1 MERNER
7 HHLSGSLTKVSVA
20 VGLAALL
27 CVPSASLAADAY
39 SAGNAVP
46 AQAVQQGQTV
56 RGTVVDENGE
66 PMIGVTVK
74 AKDGQA
80 AVTDLDG
87 NFRLAA
93 RSGDELELSYVGY
106 KTLTVRATSAPMSIT
121 MEADVASLDDVV
133 VIGYGTVKKRD
144 LTGAVATMKNEDIV
158 IAPTGNVM
166 EALQGKIAG
175 MDITKSSGQ
184 IGAGVNILLRGS
196 RSIYGDNSPLF
207 IIDGLPGSMDDVNP
221 NDIES
226 VDVLKDAS
234 STAIYGSAGA
244 NGVVIITT
252 KRGNTGK
259 VNVNFD
265 AYYGFSGSPEYKHGM
280 TGQEW
285 TDYFSEAYAYING
298 TYPSNISAL
307 MGGNQAYVD
316 AYNNGQWIDW
326 ADEAMGGTATTQKY
340 TLSVSGGTEKTK
352 IYASVMYNR
361 DQGLLENEV
370 RDKYS
375 MRLNLDQQLFKWAK
389 IGLTSSINYSKHN
402 RGENHT
408 FTKSLTS
415 FPLGQAYN
423 DEGEINY
430 EYIDNQY
437 TPLGDYIKNQY
448 VNNTKATYI
457 NATGYLELTPLKGLT
472 LRSQLNTSISHS
484 RHGVYWGAQANALR
498 PTYAGTPAAQWNDID
513 NYNFNWENII
523 SYNVTVAK
531 DHDFGI
537 TGVSSWQRK
546 TTESLTADAGGQ
558 DLDVWTFWRMM
569 SGSDFRNE
577 SAYSQTQ
584 KMSYAVRFN
593 YSYKGR
599 YLFTFSNRWDGVS
612 FFSEGNKW
620 DTFPAGAIAWRISDE
635 PFMKSTR
642 SWLDNLKLRVGAGI
656 TGNSGITQ
664 NLGVSGTSAGND
676 EHGGVGMLGAV
687 GAYATQTSVY
697 KYPSAGISLNGQA
710 VPFVQY
716 LAPYGNA
723 SLGWEKS
730 YNWNFGLDFSVLG
743 GRIDGSIDYFTTVTR
758 GLLFKRTMPVTSGAT
773 GWGSPLN
780 SWENIAKTSNRGLE
794 FTINSRNIITKDFRW
809 TTTLTGT
816 WGKEKIESL
825 PDGDIIAE
833 NLFIGQ
839 PIKAIYDYKYA
850 GIWGTDTPQEILD
863 AYGVKPGWVK
873 IETNDKDGDGG
884 VHPYSEDDRKIIGH
898 ENPNWILGLNNTF
911 TYKGFDLTVYIM
923 GRFGQTIYSDLM
935 GQYTAK
941 SSITQNQI
949 SGIDYWTED
958 NQGAYFPRP
967 GSGDEQT
974 TGITALRIFDGSFI
988 KVKNITLGYT
998 LPQSWTRHAL
1008 IERCRFYFT
1017 AYNPWI
1023 FAMDS
1028 MLDGTDPEMGGSDVF
1043 PTYKQYVF
1051 GVNITF

>member
-1 MERNER
+1 MKKSEKHYLR
-7 HHLSGSLTKVSVA
+7 SGLTKA
-20 VGLAALL
+20 TAAFGLSALL
-27 CVPSASLAADAY
+27 CVPVCSFAADAQ
-39 SAGNAVP
+39 AKAVP
-46 AQAVQQGQTV
+46 AQAVQQGHTV
-56 RGTVVDENGE
+56 KGKIVDENGE
-66 PMIGVTVK
+66 PMIGVTVRVNGGK
-74 AKDGQA
+74 AA
-80 AVTDLDG
+80 TVTDLDG
-87 NFRLAA
+87 NFSLNA
-93 RSGDELELSYVGY
+93 RPGDMLEISYVGY
-106 KTLTVRATSAPMSIT
+106 KTANVRAKSSAMNIQ
-121 MEADVASLDDVV
+121 MEADVTGLDDVV

-144 LTGAVATMKNEDIV
+144 LTGAVTTMKNEDIT

-166 EALQGKIAG
+166 EALQGKVAG

-252 KRGNTGK
+252 KRGQTGK
-259 VNVNFD
+259 VNINFD

-285 TDYFSEAYAYING
+285 TDYFSEAYAYKNG
-298 TYPSNISAL
+298 QYPANISAL
-307 MGGNQAYVD
+307 LSGNQAYID

-340 TLSVSGGTEKTK
+340 SLSVTGGTEKTK

-389 IGLTSSINYSKHN
+389 MGVTSSINYSKHN

-423 DEGEINY
+423 EDGEINY

-437 TPLGDYIKNQY
+437 TPLGDYIENQY
-448 VNNTKATYI
+448 VNNTKMTYI
-457 NATGYLELTPLKGLT
+457 NATGYLELTPVKGLT
-472 LRSQLNTSISHS
+472 LRTQLNTGISHQ
-484 RHGVYWGAQANALR
+484 RRGLYWGAEANALR

-513 NYNFNWENII
+513 NYNLNWENII
-523 SYNVTVAK
+523 SYNLTVAR
-531 DHDFGI
+531 DHEFGI
-537 TGVSSWQRK
+537 TGVSSWQHN

-569 SGSDFRNE
+569 SGTEFRNE
-577 SAYSQTQ
+577 SGYSQTK

-612 FFSEGNKW
+612 FFSKGNKW
-620 DTFPAGAIAWRISDE
+620 DSFPAGAIAWRISDE

-656 TGNSGITQ
+656 TGNSGITK

-687 GAYATQTSVY
+687 GAYATQTQVY

-716 LAPYGNA
+716 LSPYGNA

-730 YNWNFGLDFSVLG
+730 YNWNFGIDFSVLG
-743 GRIDGSIDYFTTVTR
+743 GRIDGSLDYFTTVTR
-758 GLLFKRTMPVTSGAT
+758 GLLFNRTMPVTSAAT

-780 SWENIAKTSNRGLE
+780 SWENIAKTSNQGFE
-794 FTINSRNIITKDFRW
+794 FTINSRNIVTKDFRW
-809 TTTLTGT
+809 NTTLTGT
-816 WGKEKIESL
+816 WGREKIESL
-825 PDGDIIAE
+825 PSGDIIAE
-833 NLFIGQ
+833 NLFVGQ

-850 GIWGTDTPQEILD
+850 GIWGTNTPQSVLD
-863 AYGVKPGWVK
+863 AYGVKPGWVM

-884 VHPYSEDDRKIIGH
+884 VHPYSEDDRKILGH
-898 ENPNWILGLNNTF
+898 QNPNWILGLNNTF
-911 TYKGFDLTVYIM
+911 TYKGFDLTVYVM

-941 SSITQNQI
+941 SDITQNQI

-967 GSGDEQT
+967 GTGDEQT
-974 TGITALRIFDGSFI
+974 TGITALRIYDGSFI
-988 KVKNITLGYT
+988 KIKNITLGYT
-998 LPQSWTRHAL
+998 LPKSITRHAL
-1008 IERCRFYFT
+1008 IEKCRFYFT

-1051 GVNITF
+1051 GVNLTF

>member
-1 MERNER
+1 MKKSEKHYLR
-7 HHLSGSLTKVSVA
+7 SGLTKA
-20 VGLAALL
+20 TAAFGLSALL
-27 CVPSASLAADAY
+27 CVPVCSFAADAQ
-39 SAGNAVP
+39 AKAVP
-46 AQAVQQGQTV
+46 AQAVQQGHTV
-56 RGTVVDENGE
+56 KGKIVDENGE
-66 PMIGVTVK
+66 PMIGVTVRVNGGK
-74 AKDGQA
+74 AA
-80 AVTDLDG
+80 TVTDLDG
-87 NFRLAA
+87 NFSLNA
-93 RSGDELELSYVGY
+93 RPGDMLEISYVGY
-106 KTLTVRATSAPMSIT
+106 KTANVRAKSSAMNIQ
-121 MEADVASLDDVV
+121 MEADVTGLDDVV

-144 LTGAVATMKNEDIV
+144 LTGAVTTMKNEDIT

-166 EALQGKIAG
+166 EALQGKVAG

-252 KRGNTGK
+252 KRGQTGK
-259 VNVNFD
+259 VNINFD

-285 TDYFSEAYAYING
+285 TDYFSEAYAYKNG
-298 TYPSNISAL
+298 QYPANISAL
-307 MGGNQAYVD
+307 LGGNQAYID

-340 TLSVSGGTEKTK
+340 SLSVTGGTEKTK

-389 IGLTSSINYSKHN
+389 MGVTSSINYSKHN

-423 DEGEINY
+423 EDGEINY

-437 TPLGDYIKNQY
+437 TPLGDYIENQY
-448 VNNTKATYI
+448 VNNTKMTYI
-457 NATGYLELTPLKGLT
+457 NATGYLELTPVKGLT
-472 LRSQLNTSISHS
+472 LRTQLNTGISHQ
-484 RHGVYWGAQANALR
+484 RRGLYWGAEANALR

-513 NYNFNWENII
+513 NYNLNWENII
-523 SYNVTVAK
+523 SYNLTVAR

-537 TGVSSWQRK
+537 TGVSSWQHN

-569 SGSDFRNE
+569 SGTEFRNE
-577 SAYSQTQ
+577 SGYSQSK

-612 FFSEGNKW
+612 FFSKGNKW
-620 DTFPAGAIAWRISDE
+620 DSFPAGAIAWRISDE

-656 TGNSGITQ
+656 TGNSGITK

-687 GAYATQTSVY
+687 GAYATQTQVY

-716 LAPYGNA
+716 LSPYGNA

-730 YNWNFGLDFSVLG
+730 YNWNFGIDFSVLG
-743 GRIDGSIDYFTTVTR
+743 GRIDGSLDYFTTVTR
-758 GLLFKRTMPVTSGAT
+758 GLLFNRTMPVTSAAT

-780 SWENIAKTSNRGLE
+780 SWENIAKTSNQGFE
-794 FTINSRNIITKDFRW
+794 FTINSRNIVTKDFRW
-809 TTTLTGT
+809 NTTLTGT
-816 WGKEKIESL
+816 WGREKIESL
-825 PDGDIIAE
+825 PSGDIIAE
-833 NLFIGQ
+833 NLFVGQ

-850 GIWGTDTPQEILD
+850 GIWGTNTPQSVLD
-863 AYGVKPGWVK
+863 AYGVKPGWVM

-884 VHPYSEDDRKIIGH
+884 VHPYSEDDRKILGH
-898 ENPNWILGLNNTF
+898 QNPNWILGLNNTF
-911 TYKGFDLTVYIM
+911 TYKGFDLTVYVM

-941 SSITQNQI
+941 SDITQNQI

-967 GSGDEQT
+967 GTGDEQT
-974 TGITALRIFDGSFI
+974 TGITALRIYDGSFI
-988 KVKNITLGYT
+988 KIKNITLGYT
-998 LPQSWTRHAL
+998 LPKSITRHAL
-1008 IERCRFYFT
+1008 IEKCRFYFT

-1051 GVNITF
+1051 GVNLTF

>member
-1 MERNER
+1 MKKSEKHYLR
-7 HHLSGSLTKVSVA
+7 SGLTKA
-20 VGLAALL
+20 TAAFGLSALL
-27 CVPSASLAADAY
+27 CVPVCSFAADAQ
-39 SAGNAVP
+39 AKAVP
-46 AQAVQQGQTV
+46 AQAVQQGHTV
-56 RGTVVDENGE
+56 KGKIVDENGE
-66 PMIGVTVK
+66 PMIGVTVRVNGGK
-74 AKDGQA
+74 AA
-80 AVTDLDG
+80 TVTDLDG
-87 NFRLAA
+87 NFSLNA
-93 RSGDELELSYVGY
+93 RPGDMLEISYVGY
-106 KTLTVRATSAPMSIT
+106 KTANVRAKSSAMNIQ
-121 MEADVASLDDVV
+121 MEADVTGLDDVV

-144 LTGAVATMKNEDIV
+144 LTGAVTTMKNEDIT

-166 EALQGKIAG
+166 EALQGKVAG

-252 KRGNTGK
+252 KRGQTGK
-259 VNVNFD
+259 VNINFD

-285 TDYFSEAYAYING
+285 TDYFSEAYAYKNG
-298 TYPSNISAL
+298 QYPANISAL
-307 MGGNQAYVD
+307 LGGNQAYID

-340 TLSVSGGTEKTK
+340 SLSVTGGTEKTK

-389 IGLTSSINYSKHN
+389 MGVTSSINYSKHN

-423 DEGEINY
+423 EDGEINY

-437 TPLGDYIKNQY
+437 TPLGDYIENQY
-448 VNNTKATYI
+448 VNNTKMTYI
-457 NATGYLELTPLKGLT
+457 NATGYLELTPVKGLT
-472 LRSQLNTSISHS
+472 LRTQLNTGISHQ
-484 RHGVYWGAQANALR
+484 RRGLYWGAEANALR
-498 PTYAGTPAAQWNDID
+498 PTYAGTPAAQWNGID
-513 NYNFNWENII
+513 NYNLNWENII
-523 SYNVTVAK
+523 SYNLTVAR

-537 TGVSSWQRK
+537 TGVSSWQHN
-546 TTESLTADAGGQ
+546 TTESITADAGGQ

-569 SGSDFRNE
+569 SGTEFRNE
-577 SAYSQTQ
+577 SGYSQTK

-612 FFSEGNKW
+612 FFSKGNKW
-620 DTFPAGAIAWRISDE
+620 DSFPAGAIAWRISDE

-656 TGNSGITQ
+656 TGNSGITK

-687 GAYATQTSVY
+687 GAYATQTQVY

-716 LAPYGNA
+716 LSPYGNA

-730 YNWNFGLDFSVLG
+730 YNWNFGIDFSVLG
-743 GRIDGSIDYFTTVTR
+743 GRIDGSLDYFTTVTR
-758 GLLFKRTMPVTSGAT
+758 GLLFNRTMPVTSAAT

-780 SWENIAKTSNRGLE
+780 SWENIAKTSNQGFE
-794 FTINSRNIITKDFRW
+794 FTINSRNIVTKDFRW
-809 TTTLTGT
+809 NTTLTGT
-816 WGKEKIESL
+816 WGREKIESL
-825 PDGDIIAE
+825 PSGDIIAE
-833 NLFIGQ
+833 NLFVGQ

-850 GIWGTDTPQEILD
+850 GIWGTNTPQSVLD
-863 AYGVKPGWVK
+863 AYGVKPGWVM

-884 VHPYSEDDRKIIGH
+884 VHPYSEDDRKILGH
-898 ENPNWILGLNNTF
+898 QNPNWILGLNNTF
-911 TYKGFDLTVYIM
+911 TYKGFDLTVYVM

-941 SSITQNQI
+941 SDITQNQI

-967 GSGDEQT
+967 GTGDEQT
-974 TGITALRIFDGSFI
+974 TGITALRIYDGSFI
-988 KVKNITLGYT
+988 KIKNITLGYT
-998 LPQSWTRHAL
+998 LPKSITRHAL
-1008 IERCRFYFT
+1008 IEKCRFYFT

-1051 GVNITF
+1051 GVNLTF

>member
-1 MERNER
+1 MKKSEKHYLR
-7 HHLSGSLTKVSVA
+7 SGLTKA
-20 VGLAALL
+20 TTAFGLSALL
-27 CVPSASLAADAY
+27 CVPVCSYAADAQ
-39 SAGNAVP
+39 AKAVP
-46 AQAVQQGQTV
+46 AQAVQQGHTV
-56 RGTVVDENGE
+56 KGKIVDENGE
-66 PMIGVTVK
+66 PMIGVTVRVNGGK
-74 AKDGQA
+74 AA
-80 AVTDLDG
+80 TVTDLDG
-87 NFRLAA
+87 NFSLNA
-93 RSGDELELSYVGY
+93 RPGDMLEISYVGY
-106 KTLTVRATSAPMSIT
+106 KTANVRAKSSAMNIQ
-121 MEADVASLDDVV
+121 MEADVTGLDDVV

-144 LTGAVATMKNEDIV
+144 LTGAVTTMKNEDIT

-166 EALQGKIAG
+166 EALQGKVAG

-252 KRGNTGK
+252 KRGQTGK
-259 VNVNFD
+259 VNINFD

-285 TDYFSEAYAYING
+285 TDYFSEAYAYKNG
-298 TYPSNISAL
+298 QYPANISAL
-307 MGGNQAYVD
+307 LSGNQAYID

-340 TLSVSGGTEKTK
+340 SLSVTGGTEKTK

-389 IGLTSSINYSKHN
+389 MGVTSSINYSKHN

-423 DEGEINY
+423 EDGEINY

-437 TPLGDYIKNQY
+437 TPLGDYIENQY
-448 VNNTKATYI
+448 VNNTKMTYI
-457 NATGYLELTPLKGLT
+457 NATGYLELTPVKGLT
-472 LRSQLNTSISHS
+472 LRTQLNTGISHQ
-484 RHGVYWGAQANALR
+484 RRGLYWGAEANALR

-513 NYNFNWENII
+513 NYNLNWENII
-523 SYNVTVAK
+523 SYNLTVAR

-537 TGVSSWQRK
+537 TGVSSWQHN

-569 SGSDFRNE
+569 SGTEFRNE
-577 SAYSQTQ
+577 SGYSQSK

-612 FFSEGNKW
+612 FFSKGNKW
-620 DTFPAGAIAWRISDE
+620 DSFPAGAIAWRISDE

-656 TGNSGITQ
+656 TGNSGITK

-687 GAYATQTSVY
+687 GAYATQTQVY

-716 LAPYGNA
+716 LSPYGNA

-730 YNWNFGLDFSVLG
+730 YNWNFGIDFSVLG
-743 GRIDGSIDYFTTVTR
+743 GRIDGSLDYFTTVTR
-758 GLLFKRTMPVTSGAT
+758 GLLFNRTMPVTSAAT

-780 SWENIAKTSNRGLE
+780 SWENIAKTSNQGFE
-794 FTINSRNIITKDFRW
+794 FTINSRNIVTKDFRW
-809 TTTLTGT
+809 NTTLTGT
-816 WGKEKIESL
+816 WGREKIESL
-825 PDGDIIAE
+825 PSGDIIAE
-833 NLFIGQ
+833 NLFVGQ

-850 GIWGTDTPQEILD
+850 GIWGTNTPQSVLD
-863 AYGVKPGWVK
+863 AYGVKPGWVM

-884 VHPYSEDDRKIIGH
+884 VHPYSEDDRKILGH
-898 ENPNWILGLNNTF
+898 QNPNWILGLNNTF
-911 TYKGFDLTVYIM
+911 TYKGFDLTVYVM

-941 SSITQNQI
+941 SDITQNQI

-967 GSGDEQT
+967 GTGDEQT
-974 TGITALRIFDGSFI
+974 TGITALRIYDGSFI
-988 KVKNITLGYT
+988 KIKNITLGYT
-998 LPQSWTRHAL
+998 LPKSITRHAL
-1008 IERCRFYFT
+1008 IEKCRFYFT

-1051 GVNITF
+1051 GVNLTF

>member
-1 MERNER
+1 MKKSEKHYLR
-7 HHLSGSLTKVSVA
+7 SGLTKA
-20 VGLAALL
+20 TAAFGLSALL
-27 CVPSASLAADAY
+27 CVPVCSYAADAQ
-39 SAGNAVP
+39 AKAVP
-46 AQAVQQGQTV
+46 AQAVQQGHTV
-56 RGTVVDENGE
+56 KGKIVDENGE
-66 PMIGVTVK
+66 PMIGVTVRVNGGK
-74 AKDGQA
+74 AA
-80 AVTDLDG
+80 TVTDLDG
-87 NFRLAA
+87 NFSLNA
-93 RSGDELELSYVGY
+93 RPGDMLEISYVGY
-106 KTLTVRATSAPMSIT
+106 KTANVRAKSSAMNIK
-121 MEADVASLDDVV
+121 MEADVTGLDDVV

-144 LTGAVATMKNEDIV
+144 LTGAVTTMKNEDIT

-166 EALQGKIAG
+166 EALQGKVAG

-252 KRGNTGK
+252 KRGQTGK
-259 VNVNFD
+259 VNINFD

-285 TDYFSEAYAYING
+285 TDYFSEAYAYKNG
-298 TYPSNISAL
+298 QYPANISAL
-307 MGGNQAYVD
+307 LGGNQAYID

-340 TLSVSGGTEKTK
+340 SLSVTGGTEKTK

-389 IGLTSSINYSKHN
+389 MGVTSSINYSKHN

-423 DEGEINY
+423 EDGEINY

-437 TPLGDYIKNQY
+437 TPLGDYIENQY
-448 VNNTKATYI
+448 VNNTKMTYI
-457 NATGYLELTPLKGLT
+457 NATGYLELTPVKGLT
-472 LRSQLNTSISHS
+472 LRTQLNTGISHQ
-484 RHGVYWGAQANALR
+484 RRGLYWGAEANALR

-513 NYNFNWENII
+513 NYNLNWENII
-523 SYNVTVAK
+523 SYNLTVAR

-537 TGVSSWQRK
+537 TGVSSWQHN

-569 SGSDFRNE
+569 SGTEFRNE
-577 SAYSQTQ
+577 SGYSQSK

-612 FFSEGNKW
+612 FFSKGNKW
-620 DTFPAGAIAWRISDE
+620 DSFPAGAIAWRISDE

-656 TGNSGITQ
+656 TGNSGITK

-687 GAYATQTSVY
+687 GAYATQTQVY

-716 LAPYGNA
+716 LSPYGNA

-730 YNWNFGLDFSVLG
+730 YNWNFGIDFSVLG
-743 GRIDGSIDYFTTVTR
+743 GRIDGSLDYFTTVTR
-758 GLLFKRTMPVTSGAT
+758 GLLFNRTMPVTSAAT

-780 SWENIAKTSNRGLE
+780 SWENIAKTSNQGFE
-794 FTINSRNIITKDFRW
+794 FTINSRNIVTKDFRW
-809 TTTLTGT
+809 NTTLTGT
-816 WGKEKIESL
+816 WGREKIESL
-825 PDGDIIAE
+825 PSGDIIAE
-833 NLFIGQ
+833 NLFVGQ

-850 GIWGTDTPQEILD
+850 GIWGTNTPQSVLD
-863 AYGVKPGWVK
+863 AYGVKPGWVM

-884 VHPYSEDDRKIIGH
+884 VHPYSEDDRKILGH
-898 ENPNWILGLNNTF
+898 QNPNWILGLNNTF
-911 TYKGFDLTVYIM
+911 TYKGFDLTVYVM

-941 SSITQNQI
+941 SDITQNQI

-967 GSGDEQT
+967 GTGDEQT
-974 TGITALRIFDGSFI
+974 TGITALRIYDGSFI
-988 KVKNITLGYT
+988 KIKNITLGYT
-998 LPQSWTRHAL
+998 LPKSITRHAL
-1008 IERCRFYFT
+1008 IEKCRFYFT

-1051 GVNITF
+1051 GVNLTF

>member
-1 MERNER
+1 MKKSEKHYLR
-7 HHLSGSLTKVSVA
+7 SGLTKA
-20 VGLAALL
+20 TAAFGLSALL
-27 CVPSASLAADAY
+27 CVPVCSYAADAQ
-39 SAGNAVP
+39 AKAVP
-46 AQAVQQGQTV
+46 AQAVQQGHTV
-56 RGTVVDENGE
+56 KGKIVDENGE
-66 PMIGVTVK
+66 PMIGVTVRVNGGK
-74 AKDGQA
+74 AA
-80 AVTDLDG
+80 TVTDLDG
-87 NFRLAA
+87 NFSLNA
-93 RSGDELELSYVGY
+93 RPGDMLEISYVGY
-106 KTLTVRATSAPMSIT
+106 KTANVRAKSSAMNIQ
-121 MEADVASLDDVV
+121 MEADVTGLDDVV

-144 LTGAVATMKNEDIV
+144 LTGAVTTMKNEDIT

-166 EALQGKIAG
+166 EALQGKVAG

-252 KRGNTGK
+252 KRGQTGK
-259 VNVNFD
+259 VNINFD

-285 TDYFSEAYAYING
+285 TDYFSEAYAYKNG
-298 TYPSNISAL
+298 QYPANISAL
-307 MGGNQAYVD
+307 LGGNQAYID

-340 TLSVSGGTEKTK
+340 SLSVTGGTEKTK

-389 IGLTSSINYSKHN
+389 MGVTSSINYSKHN

-423 DEGEINY
+423 EDGEINY

-437 TPLGDYIKNQY
+437 TPLGDYIENQY
-448 VNNTKATYI
+448 VNNTKMTYI
-457 NATGYLELTPLKGLT
+457 NATGYLELTPVKGLT
-472 LRSQLNTSISHS
+472 LRTQLNTGISHQ
-484 RHGVYWGAQANALR
+484 RRGLYWGAEANALR
-498 PTYAGTPAAQWNDID
+498 PTYAGTPAAQWNGID
-513 NYNFNWENII
+513 NYNLNWENII
-523 SYNVTVAK
+523 SYNLTVAR
-531 DHDFGI
+531 DHEFGI
-537 TGVSSWQRK
+537 TGVSSWQHN
-546 TTESLTADAGGQ
+546 TTESITADAGGQ

-569 SGSDFRNE
+569 SGTEFRNE
-577 SAYSQTQ
+577 SGYSQSK

-612 FFSEGNKW
+612 FFSKGNKW
-620 DTFPAGAIAWRISDE
+620 DSFPAGAIAWRISDE

-656 TGNSGITQ
+656 TGNSGITK

-687 GAYATQTSVY
+687 GAYATQTQVY

-716 LAPYGNA
+716 LSPYGNA

-730 YNWNFGLDFSVLG
+730 YNWNFGIDFSVLG
-743 GRIDGSIDYFTTVTR
+743 GRIDGSLDYFTTVTR
-758 GLLFKRTMPVTSGAT
+758 GLLFNRTMPVTSAAT

-780 SWENIAKTSNRGLE
+780 SWENIAKTSNQGFE
-794 FTINSRNIITKDFRW
+794 FTINSRNIVTKDFRW
-809 TTTLTGT
+809 NTTLTGT
-816 WGKEKIESL
+816 WGREKIESL
-825 PDGDIIAE
+825 PSGDIIAE
-833 NLFIGQ
+833 NLFVGQ

-850 GIWGTDTPQEILD
+850 GIWGTNTPQSVLD
-863 AYGVKPGWVK
+863 AYGVKPGWVM

-884 VHPYSEDDRKIIGH
+884 VHPYSEDDRKILGH
-898 ENPNWILGLNNTF
+898 QNPNWILGLNNTF
-911 TYKGFDLTVYIM
+911 TYKGFDLTVYVM

-941 SSITQNQI
+941 SDITQNQI

-967 GSGDEQT
+967 GTGDEQT
-974 TGITALRIFDGSFI
+974 TGITALRIYDGSFI
-988 KVKNITLGYT
+988 KIKNITLGYT
-998 LPQSWTRHAL
+998 LPKSITRHAL
-1008 IERCRFYFT
+1008 IEKCRFYFT

-1051 GVNITF
+1051 GVNLTF

>member
-1 MERNER
+1 MKKSEKHYLR
-7 HHLSGSLTKVSVA
+7 SGLTKA
-20 VGLAALL
+20 TAAFGLSALL
-27 CVPSASLAADAY
+27 CVPVCSFAADAQ
-39 SAGNAVP
+39 AKAVP
-46 AQAVQQGQTV
+46 AQAVQQGHTV
-56 RGTVVDENGE
+56 KGKIVDENGE
-66 PMIGVTVK
+66 PMIGVTVRVNGGK
-74 AKDGQA
+74 AA
-80 AVTDLDG
+80 TVTDLDG
-87 NFRLAA
+87 NFSLNA
-93 RSGDELELSYVGY
+93 RPGDMLEISYVGY
-106 KTLTVRATSAPMSIT
+106 KTANVRAKSSAMNIQ
-121 MEADVASLDDVV
+121 MEADVTGLDDVV

-144 LTGAVATMKNEDIV
+144 LTGAVTTMKNEDIT

-166 EALQGKIAG
+166 EALQGKVAG

-252 KRGNTGK
+252 KRGQTGK
-259 VNVNFD
+259 VNINFD

-285 TDYFSEAYAYING
+285 TDYFSEAYAYKNG
-298 TYPSNISAL
+298 QYPANISAL
-307 MGGNQAYVD
+307 LNGNQAYID

-340 TLSVSGGTEKTK
+340 SLSVTGGTEKTK

-389 IGLTSSINYSKHN
+389 MGVTSSINYSKHN

-423 DEGEINY
+423 EDGEINY

-437 TPLGDYIKNQY
+437 TPLGDYIENQY
-448 VNNTKATYI
+448 VNNTKMTYI
-457 NATGYLELTPLKGLT
+457 NATGYLELTPVKGLT
-472 LRSQLNTSISHS
+472 LRTQLNTGISHQ
-484 RHGVYWGAQANALR
+484 RRGLYWGAEANALR

-513 NYNFNWENII
+513 NYNLNWENII
-523 SYNVTVAK
+523 SYNLTVAR

-537 TGVSSWQRK
+537 TGVSSWQHN

-569 SGSDFRNE
+569 SGTEFRNE
-577 SAYSQTQ
+577 SGYSQTK

-612 FFSEGNKW
+612 FFSKGNKW
-620 DTFPAGAIAWRISDE
+620 DSFPAGAIAWRISDE

-656 TGNSGITQ
+656 TGNSGITK

-687 GAYATQTSVY
+687 GAYATQTQVY

-716 LAPYGNA
+716 LSPYGNA

-730 YNWNFGLDFSVLG
+730 YNWNFGIDFSVLG
-743 GRIDGSIDYFTTVTR
+743 GRIDGSLDYFTTVTR
-758 GLLFKRTMPVTSGAT
+758 GLLFNRTMPVTSAAT

-780 SWENIAKTSNRGLE
+780 SWENIAKTSNQGFE
-794 FTINSRNIITKDFRW
+794 FTINSRNIVTKDFRW
-809 TTTLTGT
+809 NTTLTGT
-816 WGKEKIESL
+816 WGREKIESL
-825 PDGDIIAE
+825 PSGDIIAE
-833 NLFIGQ
+833 NLFVGQ

-850 GIWGTDTPQEILD
+850 GIWGTNTPQSVLD
-863 AYGVKPGWVK
+863 AYGVKPGWVM

-884 VHPYSEDDRKIIGH
+884 VHPYSEDDRKILGH
-898 ENPNWILGLNNTF
+898 QNPNWILGLNNTF
-911 TYKGFDLTVYIM
+911 TYKGFDLTVYVM

-941 SSITQNQI
+941 SDITQNQI

-967 GSGDEQT
+967 GTGDEQT
-974 TGITALRIFDGSFI
+974 TGITALRIYDGSFI
-988 KVKNITLGYT
+988 KIKNITLGYT
-998 LPQSWTRHAL
+998 LPKSITRHAL
-1008 IERCRFYFT
+1008 IEKCRFYFT

-1051 GVNITF
+1051 GVNLTF

>member
-1 MERNER
+1 MKKSEKHYLR
-7 HHLSGSLTKVSVA
+7 SGLTKA
-20 VGLAALL
+20 TAAFGLSALL
-27 CVPSASLAADAY
+27 CVPVCSYAADAQ
-39 SAGNAVP
+39 AKAVP
-46 AQAVQQGQTV
+46 AQAVQQGHTV
-56 RGTVVDENGE
+56 KGKIVDENGE
-66 PMIGVTVK
+66 PMIGVTVRVNGGK
-74 AKDGQA
+74 AA
-80 AVTDLDG
+80 TVTDLDG
-87 NFRLAA
+87 NFSLNA
-93 RSGDELELSYVGY
+93 RPGDMLEISYVGY
-106 KTLTVRATSAPMSIT
+106 KTANVRAKSSVMNIQ
-121 MEADVASLDDVV
+121 MEADVTGLDDVV

-144 LTGAVATMKNEDIV
+144 LTGAVTTMKNEDIT

-166 EALQGKIAG
+166 EALQGKVAG

-252 KRGNTGK
+252 KRGQTGK
-259 VNVNFD
+259 VNINFD

-285 TDYFSEAYAYING
+285 TDYFSEAYAYKNG
-298 TYPSNISAL
+298 QYPANISAL
-307 MGGNQAYVD
+307 LGGNQAYID

-340 TLSVSGGTEKTK
+340 SLSVTGGTEKTK

-389 IGLTSSINYSKHN
+389 MGVTSSINYSKHN

-423 DEGEINY
+423 EDGEINY

-437 TPLGDYIKNQY
+437 TPLGDYIENQY
-448 VNNTKATYI
+448 VNNTKMTYI
-457 NATGYLELTPLKGLT
+457 NATGYLELTPVKGLT
-472 LRSQLNTSISHS
+472 LRTQLNTGISHQ
-484 RHGVYWGAQANALR
+484 RRGLYWGAEANALR

-513 NYNFNWENII
+513 NYNLNWENII
-523 SYNVTVAK
+523 SYNLTVAR

-537 TGVSSWQRK
+537 TGVSSWQHN

-569 SGSDFRNE
+569 SGTEFRNE
-577 SAYSQTQ
+577 SGYSQSK

-612 FFSEGNKW
+612 FFSKGNKW
-620 DTFPAGAIAWRISDE
+620 DSFPAGAIAWRISDE

-656 TGNSGITQ
+656 TGNSGITK

-687 GAYATQTSVY
+687 GAYATQTQVY

-716 LAPYGNA
+716 LSPYGNA

-730 YNWNFGLDFSVLG
+730 YNWNFGIDFSVLG
-743 GRIDGSIDYFTTVTR
+743 GRIDGSLDYFTTVTR
-758 GLLFKRTMPVTSGAT
+758 GLLFNRTMPVTSAAT

-780 SWENIAKTSNRGLE
+780 SWENIAKTSNQGFE
-794 FTINSRNIITKDFRW
+794 FTINSRNIVTKDFRW
-809 TTTLTGT
+809 NTTLTGT
-816 WGKEKIESL
+816 WGREKIESL
-825 PDGDIIAE
+825 PSGDIIAE
-833 NLFIGQ
+833 NLFVGQ

-850 GIWGTDTPQEILD
+850 GIWGTNTPQSVLD
-863 AYGVKPGWVK
+863 AYGVKPGWVM

-884 VHPYSEDDRKIIGH
+884 VHPYSEDDRKILGH
-898 ENPNWILGLNNTF
+898 QNPNWILGLNNTF
-911 TYKGFDLTVYIM
+911 TYKGFDLTVYVM

-941 SSITQNQI
+941 SDITQNQI

-967 GSGDEQT
+967 GTGDEQT
-974 TGITALRIFDGSFI
+974 TGITALRIYDGSFI
-988 KVKNITLGYT
+988 KIKNITLGYT
-998 LPQSWTRHAL
+998 LPKSITRHAL
-1008 IERCRFYFT
+1008 IEKCRFYFT

-1051 GVNITF
+1051 GVNLTF

>member
-1 MERNER
+1 MKKSEKHYLR
-7 HHLSGSLTKVSVA
+7 SGLTKA
-20 VGLAALL
+20 TAAFGLSALL
-27 CVPSASLAADAY
+27 CVPVCSYAADAQ
-39 SAGNAVP
+39 AKAVP
-46 AQAVQQGQTV
+46 AQAVQQGHTV
-56 RGTVVDENGE
+56 KGKIVDENGE
-66 PMIGVTVK
+66 PMIGVTVRVNGGK
-74 AKDGQA
+74 AA
-80 AVTDLDG
+80 TVTDLDG
-87 NFRLAA
+87 NFSLNA
-93 RSGDELELSYVGY
+93 RPGDMLEISYVGY
-106 KTLTVRATSAPMSIT
+106 KTANVRAKSSAMNIQ
-121 MEADVASLDDVV
+121 MEADVTGLDDVV

-144 LTGAVATMKNEDIV
+144 LTGAVTTMKNEDIT

-166 EALQGKIAG
+166 EALQGKVAG

-252 KRGNTGK
+252 KRGQTGK
-259 VNVNFD
+259 VNINFD

-285 TDYFSEAYAYING
+285 TDYFSEAYAYKNG
-298 TYPSNISAL
+298 QYPANISAL
-307 MGGNQAYVD
+307 LNGNQAYID

-340 TLSVSGGTEKTK
+340 SLSVTGGTDKTK

-389 IGLTSSINYSKHN
+389 MGVTSSINYSKHN

-423 DEGEINY
+423 EDGEINY

-437 TPLGDYIKNQY
+437 TPLGDYIENQY
-448 VNNTKATYI
+448 VNNTKMTYI
-457 NATGYLELTPLKGLT
+457 NATGYLELTPVKGLT
-472 LRSQLNTSISHS
+472 LRTQLNTGISHQ
-484 RHGVYWGAQANALR
+484 RRGLYWGAEANALR

-513 NYNFNWENII
+513 NYNLNWENII
-523 SYNVTVAK
+523 SYNLTVAR

-537 TGVSSWQRK
+537 TGVSSWQHN

-569 SGSDFRNE
+569 SGTEFRNE
-577 SAYSQTQ
+577 SGYSQSK

-612 FFSEGNKW
+612 FFSKGNKW
-620 DTFPAGAIAWRISDE
+620 DSFPAGAIAWRISDE

-656 TGNSGITQ
+656 TGNSGITK

-687 GAYATQTSVY
+687 GAYATQTQVY

-716 LAPYGNA
+716 LSPYGNA

-730 YNWNFGLDFSVLG
+730 YNWNFGIDFSVLG
-743 GRIDGSIDYFTTVTR
+743 GRIDGSLDYFTTVTR
-758 GLLFKRTMPVTSGAT
+758 GLLFNRTMPVTSAAT

-780 SWENIAKTSNRGLE
+780 SWENIAKTSNQGFE
-794 FTINSRNIITKDFRW
+794 FTINSRNIVTKDFRW
-809 TTTLTGT
+809 NTTLTGT
-816 WGKEKIESL
+816 WGREKIESL
-825 PDGDIIAE
+825 PSGDIIAE
-833 NLFIGQ
+833 NLFVGQ

-850 GIWGTDTPQEILD
+850 GIWGTNTPQSVLD
-863 AYGVKPGWVK
+863 AYGVKPGWVM

-884 VHPYSEDDRKIIGH
+884 VHPYSEDDRKILGH
-898 ENPNWILGLNNTF
+898 QNPNWILGLNNTF
-911 TYKGFDLTVYIM
+911 TYKGFDLTVYVM

-941 SSITQNQI
+941 SDITQNQI

-967 GSGDEQT
+967 GTGDEQT
-974 TGITALRIFDGSFI
+974 TGITALRIYDGSFI
-988 KVKNITLGYT
+988 KIKNITLGYT
-998 LPQSWTRHAL
+998 LPKSITRHAL
-1008 IERCRFYFT
+1008 IEKCRFYFT

-1051 GVNITF
+1051 GVNLTF

>member
-1 MERNER
+1 MKKSEKHYLR
-7 HHLSGSLTKVSVA
+7 SGLTKA
-20 VGLAALL
+20 TAAFGLSALL
-27 CVPSASLAADAY
+27 CVPVCSYAADAQ
-39 SAGNAVP
+39 AKAVP
-46 AQAVQQGQTV
+46 AQAVQQGHTV
-56 RGTVVDENGE
+56 KGKIVDENGE
-66 PMIGVTVK
+66 PMIGVTVRVNGGK
-74 AKDGQA
+74 AA
-80 AVTDLDG
+80 TVTDLDG
-87 NFRLAA
+87 NFSLNA
-93 RSGDELELSYVGY
+93 RPGDMLEISYVGY
-106 KTLTVRATSAPMSIT
+106 KTANVRAKSSAMNIQ
-121 MEADVASLDDVV
+121 MEADVTGLDDVV

-144 LTGAVATMKNEDIV
+144 LTGAVTTMKNEDIT

-166 EALQGKIAG
+166 EALQGKVAG

-252 KRGNTGK
+252 KRGQTGK
-259 VNVNFD
+259 VNINFD

-285 TDYFSEAYAYING
+285 TDYFSEAYAYKNG
-298 TYPSNISAL
+298 QYPANISAL
-307 MGGNQAYVD
+307 LGGNQAYID

-340 TLSVSGGTEKTK
+340 SLSVTGGTEKTK

-389 IGLTSSINYSKHN
+389 MGVTSSINYSKHN

-423 DEGEINY
+423 EDGEINY

-437 TPLGDYIKNQY
+437 TPLGDYIENQY
-448 VNNTKATYI
+448 VNNTKMTYI
-457 NATGYLELTPLKGLT
+457 NATGYLELTPVKGLT
-472 LRSQLNTSISHS
+472 LRTQLNTGISHQ
-484 RHGVYWGAQANALR
+484 RRGLYWGAEANALR
-498 PTYAGTPAAQWNDID
+498 PTYAGTPAAQWNGID
-513 NYNFNWENII
+513 NYNLNWENII
-523 SYNVTVAK
+523 SYNLTVAR
-531 DHDFGI
+531 DHEFGI
-537 TGVSSWQRK
+537 TGVSSWQHN

-569 SGSDFRNE
+569 SGTEFRNE
-577 SAYSQTQ
+577 SGYSQTK

-612 FFSEGNKW
+612 FFSKGNKW
-620 DTFPAGAIAWRISDE
+620 DSFPAGAIAWRISDE

-656 TGNSGITQ
+656 TGNSGITK

-687 GAYATQTSVY
+687 GAYATQTQVY

-716 LAPYGNA
+716 LSPYGNA

-730 YNWNFGLDFSVLG
+730 YNWNFGIDFSVLG
-743 GRIDGSIDYFTTVTR
+743 GRIDGSLDYFTTVTR
-758 GLLFKRTMPVTSGAT
+758 GLLFNRTMPVTSAAT

-780 SWENIAKTSNRGLE
+780 SWENIAKTSNQGFE
-794 FTINSRNIITKDFRW
+794 FTINSRNIVTKDFRW
-809 TTTLTGT
+809 NTTLTGT
-816 WGKEKIESL
+816 WGREKIESL
-825 PDGDIIAE
+825 PSGDIIAE
-833 NLFIGQ
+833 NLFVGQ

-850 GIWGTDTPQEILD
+850 GIWGTNTPQSVLD
-863 AYGVKPGWVK
+863 AYGVKPGWVM

-884 VHPYSEDDRKIIGH
+884 VHPYSEDDRKILGH
-898 ENPNWILGLNNTF
+898 QNPNWILGLNNTF
-911 TYKGFDLTVYIM
+911 TYKGFDLTVYVM

-941 SSITQNQI
+941 SDITQNQI

-967 GSGDEQT
+967 GTGDEQT
-974 TGITALRIFDGSFI
+974 TGITALRIYDGSFI
-988 KVKNITLGYT
+988 KIKNITLGYT
-998 LPQSWTRHAL
+998 LPKSITRHAL
-1008 IERCRFYFT
+1008 IEKCRFYFT

-1051 GVNITF
+1051 GVNLTF

>member
-1 MERNER
+1 MKKSEKHYLR
-7 HHLSGSLTKVSVA
+7 SGLTKA
-20 VGLAALL
+20 TAAFGLSALL
-27 CVPSASLAADAY
+27 CVPVCSFAADAQ
-39 SAGNAVP
+39 AKAVP
-46 AQAVQQGQTV
+46 AQAVQQGHTV
-56 RGTVVDENGE
+56 KGKIVDENGE
-66 PMIGVTVK
+66 PMIGVTVRVNGGK
-74 AKDGQA
+74 AA
-80 AVTDLDG
+80 TVTDLDG
-87 NFRLAA
+87 NFSLNA
-93 RSGDELELSYVGY
+93 RPGDMLEISYVGY
-106 KTLTVRATSAPMSIT
+106 KTANVRAKSSAMNIQ
-121 MEADVASLDDVV
+121 MEADVTGLDDVV

-144 LTGAVATMKNEDIV
+144 LTGAVTTMKNEDIT

-166 EALQGKIAG
+166 EALQGKVAG

-252 KRGNTGK
+252 KRGQTGK
-259 VNVNFD
+259 VNINFD

-285 TDYFSEAYAYING
+285 TDYFSEAYAYKNG
-298 TYPSNISAL
+298 QYPANISAL
-307 MGGNQAYVD
+307 LGGNQAYID

-340 TLSVSGGTEKTK
+340 SLSVTGGTEKTK

-389 IGLTSSINYSKHN
+389 MGVTSSINYSKHN

-423 DEGEINY
+423 EDGEINY

-437 TPLGDYIKNQY
+437 TPLGDYIENQY
-448 VNNTKATYI
+448 VNNTKMTYI
-457 NATGYLELTPLKGLT
+457 NATGYLELTPVKGLT
-472 LRSQLNTSISHS
+472 LRTQLNTGISHQ
-484 RHGVYWGAQANALR
+484 RRGLYWGAEANALR

-513 NYNFNWENII
+513 NYNLNWENII
-523 SYNVTVAK
+523 SYNLTVAR
-531 DHDFGI
+531 DHEFGI
-537 TGVSSWQRK
+537 TGVSSWQHN

-569 SGSDFRNE
+569 SGTEFRNE
-577 SAYSQTQ
+577 SGYSQTK

-612 FFSEGNKW
+612 FFSKGNKW
-620 DTFPAGAIAWRISDE
+620 DSFPAGAIAWRISDE

-656 TGNSGITQ
+656 TGNSGITK

-687 GAYATQTSVY
+687 GAYATQTQVY
-697 KYPSAGISLNGQA
+697 KYPSAGISLNGEA

-716 LAPYGNA
+716 LSPYGNA

-730 YNWNFGLDFSVLG
+730 YNWNFGIDFSVLG
-743 GRIDGSIDYFTTVTR
+743 GRIDGSLDYFTTVTR
-758 GLLFKRTMPVTSGAT
+758 GLLFNRTMPVTSAAT

-780 SWENIAKTSNRGLE
+780 SWENIAKTSNQGFE
-794 FTINSRNIITKDFRW
+794 FTINSRNIVTKDFRW
-809 TTTLTGT
+809 NTTLTGT
-816 WGKEKIESL
+816 WGREKIESL
-825 PDGDIIAE
+825 PSGDIIAE
-833 NLFIGQ
+833 NLFVGQ

-850 GIWGTDTPQEILD
+850 GIWGTNTPQSVLD
-863 AYGVKPGWVK
+863 AYGVKPGWVM

-884 VHPYSEDDRKIIGH
+884 VHPYSEDDRKILGH
-898 ENPNWILGLNNTF
+898 QNPNWILGLNNTF
-911 TYKGFDLTVYIM
+911 TYKGFDLTVYVM

-941 SSITQNQI
+941 SDITQNQI

-967 GSGDEQT
+967 GTGDEQT
-974 TGITALRIFDGSFI
+974 TGITALRIYDGSFI
-988 KVKNITLGYT
+988 KIKNITLGYT
-998 LPQSWTRHAL
+998 LPKSITRHAL
-1008 IERCRFYFT
+1008 IEKCRFYFT

-1051 GVNITF
+1051 GVNLTF

>member
-1 MERNER
+1 MKKSEKHYLR
-7 HHLSGSLTKVSVA
+7 SGLTKA
-20 VGLAALL
+20 TAAFGLSALL
-27 CVPSASLAADAY
+27 CVPVCSFAADAQ
-39 SAGNAVP
+39 AKAVP
-46 AQAVQQGQTV
+46 AQAVQQGHTV
-56 RGTVVDENGE
+56 KGKIVDENGE
-66 PMIGVTVK
+66 PMIGVTVRVNGGK
-74 AKDGQA
+74 AA
-80 AVTDLDG
+80 TVTDLDG
-87 NFRLAA
+87 NFSLNA
-93 RSGDELELSYVGY
+93 RPGDMLEISYVGY
-106 KTLTVRATSAPMSIT
+106 KTANVRAKSSAMNIQ
-121 MEADVASLDDVV
+121 MEADVTGLDDVV

-144 LTGAVATMKNEDIV
+144 LTGAVTTMKNEDIT

-166 EALQGKIAG
+166 EALQGKVAG

-252 KRGNTGK
+252 KRGQTGK
-259 VNVNFD
+259 VNINFD

-285 TDYFSEAYAYING
+285 TDYFSEAYAYKNG
-298 TYPSNISAL
+298 QYPANISAL
-307 MGGNQAYVD
+307 LNGNQAYID

-340 TLSVSGGTEKTK
+340 SLSVTGGTDKTK

-389 IGLTSSINYSKHN
+389 MGVTSSINYSKHN

-423 DEGEINY
+423 EDGEINY

-437 TPLGDYIKNQY
+437 TPLGDYIENQY
-448 VNNTKATYI
+448 VNNTKMTYI
-457 NATGYLELTPLKGLT
+457 NATGYLELTPVKGLT
-472 LRSQLNTSISHS
+472 LRTQLNTGISHQ
-484 RHGVYWGAQANALR
+484 RRGLYWGAEANALR

-513 NYNFNWENII
+513 NYNLNWENII
-523 SYNVTVAK
+523 SYNLTVAR

-537 TGVSSWQRK
+537 TGVSSWQHN

-569 SGSDFRNE
+569 SGTEFRNE
-577 SAYSQTQ
+577 SGYSQSK
-584 KMSYAVRFN
+584 KMSYALRFN

-612 FFSEGNKW
+612 FFSKGNKW
-620 DTFPAGAIAWRISDE
+620 DSFPAGAIAWRISDE

-656 TGNSGITQ
+656 TGNSGITK

-687 GAYATQTSVY
+687 GAYATQTQVY

-716 LAPYGNA
+716 LSPYGNA

-730 YNWNFGLDFSVLG
+730 YNWNFGIDFSVLG
-743 GRIDGSIDYFTTVTR
+743 GRIDGSLDYFTTVTR
-758 GLLFKRTMPVTSGAT
+758 GLLFNRTMPVTSAAT

-780 SWENIAKTSNRGLE
+780 SWENIAKTSNQGFE
-794 FTINSRNIITKDFRW
+794 FTINSRNIVTKDFRW
-809 TTTLTGT
+809 NTTLTGT
-816 WGKEKIESL
+816 WGREKIESL
-825 PDGDIIAE
+825 PSGDIIAE
-833 NLFIGQ
+833 NLFVGQ

-850 GIWGTDTPQEILD
+850 GIWGTNTPQSVLD
-863 AYGVKPGWVK
+863 AYGVKPGWVM

-884 VHPYSEDDRKIIGH
+884 VHPYSEDDRKILGH
-898 ENPNWILGLNNTF
+898 QNPNWILGLNNTF
-911 TYKGFDLTVYIM
+911 TYKGFDLTVYVM

-941 SSITQNQI
+941 SDITQNQI

-967 GSGDEQT
+967 GTGDEQT
-974 TGITALRIFDGSFI
+974 TGITALRIYDGSFI
-988 KVKNITLGYT
+988 KIKNITLGYT
-998 LPQSWTRHAL
+998 LPKSITRHAL
-1008 IERCRFYFT
+1008 IEKCRFYFT

-1051 GVNITF
+1051 GVNLTF

>member
-1 MERNER
+1 MKKSEKHYLR
-7 HHLSGSLTKVSVA
+7 SGLTKA
-20 VGLAALL
+20 TAAFGLSALL
-27 CVPSASLAADAY
+27 CVPVCSFAADAQ
-39 SAGNAVP
+39 AKAVP
-46 AQAVQQGQTV
+46 AQAVQQGHTV
-56 RGTVVDENGE
+56 KGKIGDENGE
-66 PMIGVTVK
+66 PMIGVTVRVNGGK
-74 AKDGQA
+74 AA
-80 AVTDLDG
+80 TVTDLDG
-87 NFRLAA
+87 NFSLNA
-93 RSGDELELSYVGY
+93 RPGDMLEISYVGY
-106 KTLTVRATSAPMSIT
+106 KTANVRAKSSAMKIQ
-121 MEADVASLDDVV
+121 MEADVTGLDDVV

-144 LTGAVATMKNEDIV
+144 LTGAVTTMKNEDIT

-166 EALQGKIAG
+166 EALQGKVAG

-252 KRGNTGK
+252 KRGQTGK
-259 VNVNFD
+259 VNINFD

-285 TDYFSEAYAYING
+285 TDYFSEAYAYKNG
-298 TYPSNISAL
+298 QYPANISAL
-307 MGGNQAYVD
+307 LGGNQAYID

-340 TLSVSGGTEKTK
+340 SLSVTGGTEKTK

-389 IGLTSSINYSKHN
+389 MGVTSSINYSKHN

-423 DEGEINY
+423 EDGEINY

-437 TPLGDYIKNQY
+437 TPLGDYIENQY
-448 VNNTKATYI
+448 VNNTKMTYI
-457 NATGYLELTPLKGLT
+457 NATGYLELTPVKGLT
-472 LRSQLNTSISHS
+472 LRTQLNTGISHQ
-484 RHGVYWGAQANALR
+484 RRGLYWGAEANALR

-513 NYNFNWENII
+513 NYNLNWENII
-523 SYNVTVAK
+523 SYNLTVAR
-531 DHDFGI
+531 DHEFGI
-537 TGVSSWQRK
+537 TGVSSWQHN

-569 SGSDFRNE
+569 SGTEFRNE
-577 SAYSQTQ
+577 SGYSQTK

-612 FFSEGNKW
+612 FFSKGNKW
-620 DTFPAGAIAWRISDE
+620 DSFPAGAIAWRISDE

-656 TGNSGITQ
+656 TGNSGITK

-687 GAYATQTSVY
+687 GAYATQTQVY

-716 LAPYGNA
+716 LSPYGNA

-730 YNWNFGLDFSVLG
+730 YNWNFGIDFSVLG
-743 GRIDGSIDYFTTVTR
+743 GRIDGSLDYFTTVTR
-758 GLLFKRTMPVTSGAT
+758 GLLFNRTMPVTSAAT

-780 SWENIAKTSNRGLE
+780 SWENIAKTSNQGFE
-794 FTINSRNIITKDFRW
+794 FTINSRNIVTKDFRW
-809 TTTLTGT
+809 NTTLTGT
-816 WGKEKIESL
+816 WGREKIESL
-825 PDGDIIAE
+825 PSGDIIAE
-833 NLFIGQ
+833 NLFVGQ

-850 GIWGTDTPQEILD
+850 GIWGTNTPQSVLD
-863 AYGVKPGWVK
+863 AYGVKPGWVM

-884 VHPYSEDDRKIIGH
+884 VHPYSEDDRKILGH
-898 ENPNWILGLNNTF
+898 QNPNWILGLNNTF
-911 TYKGFDLTVYIM
+911 TYKGFDLTVYVM

-941 SSITQNQI
+941 SDITQNQI

-967 GSGDEQT
+967 GTGDEQT
-974 TGITALRIFDGSFI
+974 TGITALRIYDGSFI
-988 KVKNITLGYT
+988 KIKNITLGYT
-998 LPQSWTRHAL
+998 LPKSITRHAL
-1008 IERCRFYFT
+1008 IEKCRFYFT

-1051 GVNITF
+1051 GVNLTF

>member
-1 MERNER
+1 MKKSEKHYLR
-7 HHLSGSLTKVSVA
+7 SGLTKA
-20 VGLAALL
+20 TAAFGLSALL
-27 CVPSASLAADAY
+27 CVPVCSYAADAQ
-39 SAGNAVP
+39 AKAVP
-46 AQAVQQGQTV
+46 AQAVQQGHTV
-56 RGTVVDENGE
+56 KGKIVDENGE
-66 PMIGVTVK
+66 PMIGVTVRVNGGK
-74 AKDGQA
+74 AA
-80 AVTDLDG
+80 TVTDLDG
-87 NFRLAA
+87 NFSLNA
-93 RSGDELELSYVGY
+93 RPGDMLEISYVGY
-106 KTLTVRATSAPMSIT
+106 KTANVRAKSSAMNIQ
-121 MEADVASLDDVV
+121 MEADVTGLDDVV

-144 LTGAVATMKNEDIV
+144 LTGAVTTMKNEDIT

-166 EALQGKIAG
+166 EALQGKVAG

-226 VDVLKDAS
+226 IDVLKDAS

-252 KRGNTGK
+252 KRGQTGK
-259 VNVNFD
+259 VNINFD

-285 TDYFSEAYAYING
+285 TDYFSEAYAYKNG
-298 TYPSNISAL
+298 QYPANISAL
-307 MGGNQAYVD
+307 LGGNQAYID

-340 TLSVSGGTEKTK
+340 SLSVTGGTEKTK

-389 IGLTSSINYSKHN
+389 MGVTSSINYSKHN

-423 DEGEINY
+423 EDGEINY

-437 TPLGDYIKNQY
+437 TPLGDYIENQY
-448 VNNTKATYI
+448 VNNTKMTYI
-457 NATGYLELTPLKGLT
+457 NATGYLELTPVKGLT
-472 LRSQLNTSISHS
+472 LRTQLNTGISHQ
-484 RHGVYWGAQANALR
+484 RRGLYWGAEANALR
-498 PTYAGTPAAQWNDID
+498 PTYAGTPAAQWNGID
-513 NYNFNWENII
+513 NYNLNWENII
-523 SYNVTVAK
+523 SYNLTVAR
-531 DHDFGI
+531 DHEFGI
-537 TGVSSWQRK
+537 TGVSSWQHN
-546 TTESLTADAGGQ
+546 TTESITADAGGQ
-558 DLDVWTFWRMM
+558 DLDVWTFWRMV
-569 SGSDFRNE
+569 SGTEFRNE
-577 SAYSQTQ
+577 SGYSQSK

-612 FFSEGNKW
+612 FFSKGNKW
-620 DTFPAGAIAWRISDE
+620 DSFPAGAIAWRISDE

-656 TGNSGITQ
+656 TGNSGITK

-687 GAYATQTSVY
+687 GAYATQTQVY

-716 LAPYGNA
+716 LSPYGNA

-730 YNWNFGLDFSVLG
+730 YNWNFGIDFSVLG
-743 GRIDGSIDYFTTVTR
+743 GRIDGSLDYFTTVTR
-758 GLLFKRTMPVTSGAT
+758 GLLFNRTMPVTSAAT

-780 SWENIAKTSNRGLE
+780 SWENIAKTSNQGFE
-794 FTINSRNIITKDFRW
+794 FTINSRNIVTKDFRW
-809 TTTLTGT
+809 NTTLTGT
-816 WGKEKIESL
+816 WGREKIESL
-825 PDGDIIAE
+825 PSGDIIAE
-833 NLFIGQ
+833 NLFVGQ

-850 GIWGTDTPQEILD
+850 GIWGTNTPQSVLD
-863 AYGVKPGWVK
+863 AYGVKPGWVM

-884 VHPYSEDDRKIIGH
+884 VHPYSEDDRKILGH
-898 ENPNWILGLNNTF
+898 QNPNWILGLNNTF
-911 TYKGFDLTVYIM
+911 TYKGFDLTVYVM

-941 SSITQNQI
+941 SDITQNQI

-967 GSGDEQT
+967 GTGDEQT
-974 TGITALRIFDGSFI
+974 TGITALRIYDGSFI
-988 KVKNITLGYT
+988 KIKNITLGYT
-998 LPQSWTRHAL
+998 LPKSITRHAL
-1008 IERCRFYFT
+1008 IEKCRFYFT

-1051 GVNITF
+1051 GVNLTF

>member
-1 MERNER
+1 MKKSEKHYLR
-7 HHLSGSLTKVSVA
+7 SGLTKA
-20 VGLAALL
+20 TAAFGLSALL
-27 CVPSASLAADAY
+27 CVPVCSYAADAQ
-39 SAGNAVP
+39 AKAVP
-46 AQAVQQGQTV
+46 AQAVQQGHTV
-56 RGTVVDENGE
+56 KGKIVDENGE
-66 PMIGVTVK
+66 PMIGVTVRVNGGK
-74 AKDGQA
+74 AA
-80 AVTDLDG
+80 TVTDLDG
-87 NFRLAA
+87 NFSLNA
-93 RSGDELELSYVGY
+93 RPGDMLEISYVGY
-106 KTLTVRATSAPMSIT
+106 KTANVRAKSSAMNIQ
-121 MEADVASLDDVV
+121 MEADVTGLDDVV

-144 LTGAVATMKNEDIV
+144 LTGAVTTMKNEDIT

-166 EALQGKIAG
+166 EALQGKVAG

-252 KRGNTGK
+252 KRGQTGK
-259 VNVNFD
+259 VNINFD

-285 TDYFSEAYAYING
+285 TDYFSEAYAYKNG
-298 TYPSNISAL
+298 QYPANISAL
-307 MGGNQAYVD
+307 LNGNQAYID

-340 TLSVSGGTEKTK
+340 SLSVTGGTDKTK

-389 IGLTSSINYSKHN
+389 MGVTSSINYSKHN

-423 DEGEINY
+423 EDGEINY

-437 TPLGDYIKNQY
+437 TPLGDYIENQY
-448 VNNTKATYI
+448 VNNTKMTYI
-457 NATGYLELTPLKGLT
+457 NATGYLELTPVKGLT
-472 LRSQLNTSISHS
+472 LRTQLNTGISHQ
-484 RHGVYWGAQANALR
+484 RRGLYWGAEANALR

-513 NYNFNWENII
+513 NYNLNWENII
-523 SYNVTVAK
+523 SYNLTVAR

-537 TGVSSWQRK
+537 TGVSSWQHN

-569 SGSDFRNE
+569 SGTEFRNE
-577 SAYSQTQ
+577 SGYSQTK

-612 FFSEGNKW
+612 FFSKGNKW
-620 DTFPAGAIAWRISDE
+620 DSFPAGAIAWRISDE

-656 TGNSGITQ
+656 TGNSGITK

-687 GAYATQTSVY
+687 GAYATQTQVY

-716 LAPYGNA
+716 LSPYGNA

-730 YNWNFGLDFSVLG
+730 YNWNFGIDFSVLG
-743 GRIDGSIDYFTTVTR
+743 GRIDGSLDYFTTVTR
-758 GLLFKRTMPVTSGAT
+758 GLLFNRTMPVTSAAT

-780 SWENIAKTSNRGLE
+780 SWENIAKTSNQGFE
-794 FTINSRNIITKDFRW
+794 FTINSRNIVTKDFRW
-809 TTTLTGT
+809 NTTLTGT
-816 WGKEKIESL
+816 WGREKIESL
-825 PDGDIIAE
+825 PSGDIIAE
-833 NLFIGQ
+833 NLFVGQ

-850 GIWGTDTPQEILD
+850 GIWGTNTPQSVLD
-863 AYGVKPGWVK
+863 AYGVKPGWVM

-884 VHPYSEDDRKIIGH
+884 VHPYSEDDRKILGH
-898 ENPNWILGLNNTF
+898 QNPNWILGLNNTF
-911 TYKGFDLTVYIM
+911 TYKGFDLTVYVM

-941 SSITQNQI
+941 SDITQNQI

-967 GSGDEQT
+967 GTGDEQT
-974 TGITALRIFDGSFI
+974 TGITALRIYDGSFI
-988 KVKNITLGYT
+988 KIKNITLGYT
-998 LPQSWTRHAL
+998 LPKSITRHAL
-1008 IERCRFYFT
+1008 IEKCRFYFT

-1051 GVNITF
+1051 GVNLTF

>member
-1 MERNER
+1 MKKSEKHYLR
-7 HHLSGSLTKVSVA
+7 SGLTKA
-20 VGLAALL
+20 TAAFGLSALL
-27 CVPSASLAADAY
+27 CVPVCSYAADAQ
-39 SAGNAVP
+39 AKAVP
-46 AQAVQQGQTV
+46 AQAVQQGHTV
-56 RGTVVDENGE
+56 KGKIVDENGE
-66 PMIGVTVK
+66 PMIGVTVRVNGGK
-74 AKDGQA
+74 AA
-80 AVTDLDG
+80 TVTDLDG
-87 NFRLAA
+87 NFSLNA
-93 RSGDELELSYVGY
+93 RPGDMLEISYVGY
-106 KTLTVRATSAPMSIT
+106 KTANVRAKSSAMSIQ
-121 MEADVASLDDVV
+121 MEADVTGLDDVV

-144 LTGAVATMKNEDIV
+144 LTGAVTTMKNEDIT

-166 EALQGKIAG
+166 EALQGKVAG

-252 KRGNTGK
+252 KRGQTGK
-259 VNVNFD
+259 VNINFD

-285 TDYFSEAYAYING
+285 TDYFSEAYAYKNG
-298 TYPSNISAL
+298 QYPANISAL
-307 MGGNQAYVD
+307 LNGNQAYID

-340 TLSVSGGTEKTK
+340 SLSVTGGTEKTK

-389 IGLTSSINYSKHN
+389 MGVTSSINYSKHN

-423 DEGEINY
+423 EDGEINY

-437 TPLGDYIKNQY
+437 TPLGDYIENQY
-448 VNNTKATYI
+448 VNNTKMTYI
-457 NATGYLELTPLKGLT
+457 NATGYLELTPVKGLT
-472 LRSQLNTSISHS
+472 LRTQLNTGISHQ
-484 RHGVYWGAQANALR
+484 RRGLYWGAEANALR

-513 NYNFNWENII
+513 NYNLNWENII
-523 SYNVTVAK
+523 SYNLTVAR

-537 TGVSSWQRK
+537 TGVSSWQHN

-569 SGSDFRNE
+569 SGTEFRNE
-577 SAYSQTQ
+577 SGYSQSK

-612 FFSEGNKW
+612 FFSKGNKW
-620 DTFPAGAIAWRISDE
+620 DSFPAGAIAWRISDE

-656 TGNSGITQ
+656 TGNSGITK

-687 GAYATQTSVY
+687 GAYATQTQVY

-716 LAPYGNA
+716 LSPYGNA

-730 YNWNFGLDFSVLG
+730 YNWNFGIDFSVLG
-743 GRIDGSIDYFTTVTR
+743 GRIDGSLDYFTTVTR
-758 GLLFKRTMPVTSGAT
+758 GLLFNRTMPVTSAAT

-780 SWENIAKTSNRGLE
+780 SWENIAKTSNQGFE
-794 FTINSRNIITKDFRW
+794 FTINSRNIVTKDFRW
-809 TTTLTGT
+809 NTTLTGT
-816 WGKEKIESL
+816 WGREKIESL
-825 PDGDIIAE
+825 PSGDIIAE
-833 NLFIGQ
+833 NLFVGQ

-850 GIWGTDTPQEILD
+850 GIWGTNTPQSVLD
-863 AYGVKPGWVK
+863 AYGVKPGWVM

-884 VHPYSEDDRKIIGH
+884 VHPYSEDDRKILGH
-898 ENPNWILGLNNTF
+898 QNPNWILGLNNTF
-911 TYKGFDLTVYIM
+911 TYKGFDLTVYVM

-941 SSITQNQI
+941 SDITQNQI

-967 GSGDEQT
+967 GTGDEQT
-974 TGITALRIFDGSFI
+974 TGITALRIYDGSFI
-988 KVKNITLGYT
+988 KIKNITLGYT
-998 LPQSWTRHAL
+998 LPKSITRHAL
-1008 IERCRFYFT
+1008 IEKCRFYFT

-1051 GVNITF
+1051 GVNLTF

>member
-1 MERNER
+1 MKKSEKHYLR
-7 HHLSGSLTKVSVA
+7 SGLTKA
-20 VGLAALL
+20 TAAFGLSALL
-27 CVPSASLAADAY
+27 CVPVCSYAADAQ
-39 SAGNAVP
+39 AKAVP
-46 AQAVQQGQTV
+46 AQAVQQGHTV
-56 RGTVVDENGE
+56 KGKIVDENGE
-66 PMIGVTVK
+66 PMIGVTVRVNGGK
-74 AKDGQA
+74 AA
-80 AVTDLDG
+80 TVTDLDG
-87 NFRLAA
+87 NFSLNA
-93 RSGDELELSYVGY
+93 RPGDMLEISYVGY
-106 KTLTVRATSAPMSIT
+106 KTANVRAKSSAMNIQ
-121 MEADVASLDDVV
+121 MEADVTGLDDVV

-144 LTGAVATMKNEDIV
+144 LTGAVTTMKNEDIT

-166 EALQGKIAG
+166 EALQGKVAG

-207 IIDGLPGSMDDVNP
+207 IIDGLPGSMGDVNP

-244 NGVVIITT
+244 SGVVIITT
-252 KRGNTGK
+252 KRGQTGK
-259 VNVNFD
+259 VNINFD

-285 TDYFSEAYAYING
+285 TDYFSEAYAYKNG
-298 TYPSNISAL
+298 QYPANISAL
-307 MGGNQAYVD
+307 LGGNQAYID

-340 TLSVSGGTEKTK
+340 SLSVTGGTEKTK

-389 IGLTSSINYSKHN
+389 MGVTSSINYSKHN

-423 DEGEINY
+423 EDGEINY

-437 TPLGDYIKNQY
+437 TPLGDYIENQY
-448 VNNTKATYI
+448 VNNTKMTYI
-457 NATGYLELTPLKGLT
+457 NATGYLELTPVKGLT
-472 LRSQLNTSISHS
+472 LRTQLNTGISHQ
-484 RHGVYWGAQANALR
+484 RRGLYWGAEANALR

-513 NYNFNWENII
+513 NYNLNWENII
-523 SYNVTVAK
+523 SYNLTVAR

-537 TGVSSWQRK
+537 TGVSSWQHN

-569 SGSDFRNE
+569 SGTEFRNE
-577 SAYSQTQ
+577 SGYSQSK

-612 FFSEGNKW
+612 FFSKGNKW
-620 DTFPAGAIAWRISDE
+620 DSFPAGAIAWRISDE

-656 TGNSGITQ
+656 TGNSGITK

-687 GAYATQTSVY
+687 GAYATQTQVY

-716 LAPYGNA
+716 LSPYGNA

-730 YNWNFGLDFSVLG
+730 YNWNFGIDFSVLG
-743 GRIDGSIDYFTTVTR
+743 GRIDGSLDYFTTVTR
-758 GLLFKRTMPVTSGAT
+758 GLLFNRTMPVTSAAT

-780 SWENIAKTSNRGLE
+780 SWENIAKTSNQGFE
-794 FTINSRNIITKDFRW
+794 FTINSRNIVTKDFRW
-809 TTTLTGT
+809 NTTLTGT
-816 WGKEKIESL
+816 WGREKIESL
-825 PDGDIIAE
+825 PSGDIIAE
-833 NLFIGQ
+833 NLFVGQ

-850 GIWGTDTPQEILD
+850 GIWGTNTPQSVLD
-863 AYGVKPGWVK
+863 AYGVKPGWVM

-884 VHPYSEDDRKIIGH
+884 VHPYSEDDRKILGH
-898 ENPNWILGLNNTF
+898 QNPNWILGLNNTF
-911 TYKGFDLTVYIM
+911 TYKGFDLTVYVM

-941 SSITQNQI
+941 SDITQNQI

-967 GSGDEQT
+967 GTGDEQT
-974 TGITALRIFDGSFI
+974 TGITALRIYDGSFI
-988 KVKNITLGYT
+988 KIKNITLGYT
-998 LPQSWTRHAL
+998 LPKSITRHAL
-1008 IERCRFYFT
+1008 IEKCRFYFT

-1051 GVNITF
+1051 GVNLTF

>member
-1 MERNER
+1 MKKSEKHYLR
-7 HHLSGSLTKVSVA
+7 SGLTKA
-20 VGLAALL
+20 TAAFGLSALL
-27 CVPSASLAADAY
+27 CVPVCSFAADAQ
-39 SAGNAVP
+39 AKAVP
-46 AQAVQQGQTV
+46 AQAVQQGHTV
-56 RGTVVDENGE
+56 KGKIVDENGE
-66 PMIGVTVK
+66 PMIGVTVRVNGGK
-74 AKDGQA
+74 AA
-80 AVTDLDG
+80 TVTDLDG
-87 NFRLAA
+87 NFSLNA
-93 RSGDELELSYVGY
+93 RPGDMLEISYVGY
-106 KTLTVRATSAPMSIT
+106 KTANVRAKSSAMNIQ
-121 MEADVASLDDVV
+121 MEADVTGLDDVV

-144 LTGAVATMKNEDIV
+144 LTGAVTTMKNEDIT

-166 EALQGKIAG
+166 EALQGKVAG

-252 KRGNTGK
+252 KRGQTGK
-259 VNVNFD
+259 VNINFD

-285 TDYFSEAYAYING
+285 TDYFSEAYAYKNG
-298 TYPSNISAL
+298 QYPANISAL
-307 MGGNQAYVD
+307 LGGNQAYID

-340 TLSVSGGTEKTK
+340 SLSVTGGTEKTK

-389 IGLTSSINYSKHN
+389 MGVTSSINYSKHN

-423 DEGEINY
+423 EDGEINY

-437 TPLGDYIKNQY
+437 TPLGDYIENQY
-448 VNNTKATYI
+448 VNNTKMTYI
-457 NATGYLELTPLKGLT
+457 NATGYLELTPVKGLT
-472 LRSQLNTSISHS
+472 LRTQLNTGISHQ
-484 RHGVYWGAQANALR
+484 RRGLYWGAEANALR
-498 PTYAGTPAAQWNDID
+498 PTYAGTPAAQWNGID
-513 NYNFNWENII
+513 NYNLNWENII
-523 SYNVTVAK
+523 SYNLTVAR

-537 TGVSSWQRK
+537 TGVSSWQHN

-569 SGSDFRNE
+569 SGTEFRNE
-577 SAYSQTQ
+577 SGYSQSK

-612 FFSEGNKW
+612 FFSKGNKW
-620 DTFPAGAIAWRISDE
+620 DSFPAGAIAWRISDE

-656 TGNSGITQ
+656 TGNSGITK

-687 GAYATQTSVY
+687 GAYATQTQVY

-716 LAPYGNA
+716 LSPYGNA

-730 YNWNFGLDFSVLG
+730 YNWNFGIDFSVLG
-743 GRIDGSIDYFTTVTR
+743 GRIDGSLDYFTTVTR
-758 GLLFKRTMPVTSGAT
+758 GLLFNRTMPVTSAAP

-780 SWENIAKTSNRGLE
+780 SWENIAKTSNQGFE
-794 FTINSRNIITKDFRW
+794 FTINSRNIVTKDFRW
-809 TTTLTGT
+809 NTTLTGT
-816 WGKEKIESL
+816 WGREKIESL
-825 PDGDIIAE
+825 PSGDIIAE
-833 NLFIGQ
+833 NLFVGQ

-850 GIWGTDTPQEILD
+850 GIWGTNTPQSVLD
-863 AYGVKPGWVK
+863 AYGVKPGWVM

-884 VHPYSEDDRKIIGH
+884 VHPYSEDDRKILGH
-898 ENPNWILGLNNTF
+898 QNPNWILGLNNTF
-911 TYKGFDLTVYIM
+911 TYKGFDLTVYVM

-941 SSITQNQI
+941 SDITQNQI

-967 GSGDEQT
+967 GTGDEQT
-974 TGITALRIFDGSFI
+974 TGITALRIYDGSFI
-988 KVKNITLGYT
+988 KIKNITLGYT
-998 LPQSWTRHAL
+998 LPKSITRHAL
-1008 IERCRFYFT
+1008 IEKCRFYFT

-1051 GVNITF
+1051 GVNLTF

>member
-1 MERNER
+1 MKKSEKHYLR
-7 HHLSGSLTKVSVA
+7 SGLTKA
-20 VGLAALL
+20 TAAFGLSALL
-27 CVPSASLAADAY
+27 CVPVCSYAADAQ
-39 SAGNAVP
+39 AKAVP
-46 AQAVQQGQTV
+46 AQAVQQGHTV
-56 RGTVVDENGE
+56 KGKIVDENGE
-66 PMIGVTVK
+66 PMIGVTVRVNGGK
-74 AKDGQA
+74 AA
-80 AVTDLDG
+80 TVTDLDG
-87 NFRLAA
+87 NFSLNA
-93 RSGDELELSYVGY
+93 RPGDMLEISYVGY
-106 KTLTVRATSAPMSIT
+106 KTANVRAKSSAMNIQ
-121 MEADVASLDDVV
+121 MEADVTGLDDVV

-144 LTGAVATMKNEDIV
+144 LTGAVATMKNEDIT

-166 EALQGKIAG
+166 EALQGKVAG

-252 KRGNTGK
+252 KRGQTGK
-259 VNVNFD
+259 VNINFD

-285 TDYFSEAYAYING
+285 TDYFSEAYAYKNG
-298 TYPSNISAL
+298 QYPANISAL
-307 MGGNQAYVD
+307 LNGNQAYID

-340 TLSVSGGTEKTK
+340 SLSVTGGTEKTK

-389 IGLTSSINYSKHN
+389 MGVTSSINYSKHN

-423 DEGEINY
+423 EDGEINY

-437 TPLGDYIKNQY
+437 TPLGDYIENQY
-448 VNNTKATYI
+448 VNNTKMTYI
-457 NATGYLELTPLKGLT
+457 NATGYLELTPVKGLT
-472 LRSQLNTSISHS
+472 LRTQLNTGISHQ
-484 RHGVYWGAQANALR
+484 RRGLYWGAEANALR

-513 NYNFNWENII
+513 NYNLNWENII
-523 SYNVTVAK
+523 SYNLTVAR
-531 DHDFGI
+531 DHEFGI
-537 TGVSSWQRK
+537 TGVSSWQHN

-569 SGSDFRNE
+569 SGTEFRNE
-577 SAYSQTQ
+577 SGYSQTK

-612 FFSEGNKW
+612 FFSKGNKW
-620 DTFPAGAIAWRISDE
+620 DSFPAGAIAWRISDE

-656 TGNSGITQ
+656 TGNSGITK

-687 GAYATQTSVY
+687 GAYATQTQVY

-716 LAPYGNA
+716 LSPYGNA

-730 YNWNFGLDFSVLG
+730 YNWNFGIDFSVLG
-743 GRIDGSIDYFTTVTR
+743 GRIDGSLDYFTTVTR
-758 GLLFKRTMPVTSGAT
+758 GLLFNRTMPVTSAAT

-780 SWENIAKTSNRGLE
+780 SWENIAKTSNQGFE
-794 FTINSRNIITKDFRW
+794 FTINSRNIVTKDFRW
-809 TTTLTGT
+809 NTTLTGT
-816 WGKEKIESL
+816 WGREKIESL
-825 PDGDIIAE
+825 PSGDIIAE
-833 NLFIGQ
+833 NLFVGQ

-850 GIWGTDTPQEILD
+850 GIWGTNTPQSVLD
-863 AYGVKPGWVK
+863 AYGVKPGWVM

-884 VHPYSEDDRKIIGH
+884 VHPYSEDDRKILGH
-898 ENPNWILGLNNTF
+898 QNPNWILGLNNTF
-911 TYKGFDLTVYIM
+911 TYKGFDLTVYVM

-941 SSITQNQI
+941 SDITQNQI

-967 GSGDEQT
+967 GTGDEQT
-974 TGITALRIFDGSFI
+974 TGITALRIYDGSFI
-988 KVKNITLGYT
+988 KIKNITLGYT
-998 LPQSWTRHAL
+998 LPKSITRHAL
-1008 IERCRFYFT
+1008 IEKCRFYFT

-1051 GVNITF
+1051 GVNLTF

>member
-1 MERNER
+1 MKKSEKHYLR
-7 HHLSGSLTKVSVA
+7 SGLTKA
-20 VGLAALL
+20 TAAFGLSALL
-27 CVPSASLAADAY
+27 CVPVCSYAADAQ
-39 SAGNAVP
+39 AKAVP
-46 AQAVQQGQTV
+46 AQAVQQGHTV
-56 RGTVVDENGE
+56 KGKIVDENGE
-66 PMIGVTVK
+66 PMIGVTVRVNGGK
-74 AKDGQA
+74 AA
-80 AVTDLDG
+80 TVTDLDG
-87 NFRLAA
+87 NFSLNA
-93 RSGDELELSYVGY
+93 RPGDMLEISYVGY
-106 KTLTVRATSAPMSIT
+106 KTANVRAKSSAMNIQ
-121 MEADVASLDDVV
+121 MEADVTGLDDVV

-144 LTGAVATMKNEDIV
+144 LTGAVTTMKNEDIT

-166 EALQGKIAG
+166 EALQGKVAG

-252 KRGNTGK
+252 KRGQTGK
-259 VNVNFD
+259 VNINFD

-285 TDYFSEAYAYING
+285 TDYFSEAYAYKNG
-298 TYPSNISAL
+298 QYPANISAL
-307 MGGNQAYVD
+307 LNGNQAYID

-340 TLSVSGGTEKTK
+340 SLSVTGGTEKTK

-389 IGLTSSINYSKHN
+389 MGVTSSINYSKHN

-423 DEGEINY
+423 EDGEINY

-437 TPLGDYIKNQY
+437 TPLGDYIENQY
-448 VNNTKATYI
+448 VNNTKMTYI
-457 NATGYLELTPLKGLT
+457 NATGYLELTPVKGLT
-472 LRSQLNTSISHS
+472 LRTQLNTGISHQ
-484 RHGVYWGAQANALR
+484 RRGLYWGAEANALR

-513 NYNFNWENII
+513 NYNLNWENII
-523 SYNVTVAK
+523 SYNLTVAR

-537 TGVSSWQRK
+537 TGVSSWQHN

-569 SGSDFRNE
+569 SGTEFRNE
-577 SAYSQTQ
+577 SGYSQSK

-612 FFSEGNKW
+612 FFSKGNKW
-620 DTFPAGAIAWRISDE
+620 DSFPAGAIAWRISDE

-656 TGNSGITQ
+656 TGNSGITK

-676 EHGGVGMLGAV
+676 EYGGVGMLGAV
-687 GAYATQTSVY
+687 GAYATQTQVY
-697 KYPSAGISLNGQA
+697 KYPSAGISLNGEA

-716 LAPYGNA
+716 LSPYGNA

-730 YNWNFGLDFSVLG
+730 YNWNFGIDFSVLG
-743 GRIDGSIDYFTTVTR
+743 GRIDGSLDYFTTVTR
-758 GLLFKRTMPVTSGAT
+758 GLLFNRTMPVTSAAT

-780 SWENIAKTSNRGLE
+780 SWENIAKTSNQGFE
-794 FTINSRNIITKDFRW
+794 FTINSRNIVTKDFRW
-809 TTTLTGT
+809 NTTLTGT
-816 WGKEKIESL
+816 WGREKIESL
-825 PDGDIIAE
+825 PSGDIIAE
-833 NLFIGQ
+833 NLFVGQ

-850 GIWGTDTPQEILD
+850 GIWGTNTPQSVLD
-863 AYGVKPGWVK
+863 AYGVKPGWVM

-884 VHPYSEDDRKIIGH
+884 VHPYSEDDRKILGH
-898 ENPNWILGLNNTF
+898 QNPNWILGLNNTF
-911 TYKGFDLTVYIM
+911 TYKGFDLTVYVM

-941 SSITQNQI
+941 SDITQNQI

-967 GSGDEQT
+967 GTGDEQT
-974 TGITALRIFDGSFI
+974 TGITALRIYDGSFI
-988 KVKNITLGYT
+988 KIKNITLGYT
-998 LPQSWTRHAL
+998 LPKSITRHAL
-1008 IERCRFYFT
+1008 IEKCRFYFT

-1051 GVNITF
+1051 GVNLTF